1 MSYKLAMNEYSDLEP
16 AEFNSKMNGFKA
28 PSHPNVR
35 VVGQSDASSSAA
47 TARLPVSVDWRT
59 SGYVTP
65 VKNQGSCGSCWSFSA
80 TGAMEGTHAKRTGV
94 LLNLSEQDLIDCSS
108 RTKITVELR
117 HKLVTHTEGNNKS
130 GYEEVVYGNEIS
142 LKYAVVQFGPISAA
156 IDARYLQYYSSGIF
170 NDTACSSSSL
180 NHAVLVV
187 GYGQDSSGNLYR
199 TVKNSW
205 GTSWGEN
212 GYLRLARYAGNMC
225 GIATMASYPTYD

>member
-1 MSYKLAMNEYSDLEP
+1 MNEYSDLEP

-108 RTKITVELR
+108 RYGT
-117 HKLVTHTEGNNKS
+117 S
-130 GYEEVVYGNEIS
+130 GCGGGYMIDAFMYVIDNRGIKTQASYPYRGE
-142 LKYAVVQFGPISAA
+142 QQISAA